1 MKYIIRGDYFD
12 CLYHNGCYYI
22 WDTWGSLFAVDF
34 EEDDHISVEER
45 QFCTCEYDRN
55 VMYHFVK
62 QHVQV
67 KGGYLPIDAVISGR
81 YIYTAM
87 ENAIYRCGI
96 SYTSKKRN
104 YSILDNQ
111 ELLSVR
117 GVSLAVDELG
127 FVSIAAENDG
137 VFEIYDRKRYAI
149 NKWEHKAKDVE
160 PGIYQ
165 VTSRYA
171 RKVDYINGNI
181 LTTDDMWHEKVCNY
195 EMAKRKWVD
204 GKIRRS
210 LINSTSD
217 NLPMLRESNPMS
229 SVPFDRKAV
238 EKLYYVIRKHSVG
251 GLLEVASLPRK
262 METGA
267 FGTVTESKKEV
278 LVELINGKIIRFDGP
293 ITRTRIFNGRNK
305 KDLLMIV
312 FDDRIEVT
320 DFAEELENRQLQIA
334 RLGNGK

>member
-12 CLYHNGCYYI
+12 CLYQNGCYYI

-34 EEDDHISVEER
+34 EEDRHIAKKEQQHSTFV
-45 QFCTCEYDRN
+45 YDCN
-55 VMYHFVK
+55 VIHHYVK
-62 QHVQV
+62 QRVQV
-67 KGGYLPIDAVISGR
+67 KGGFLPIDAVISGR

-104 YSILDNQ
+104 YSLLDNQ

-127 FVSIAAENDG
+127 FVSVAAENEG
-137 VFEIYDRKRYAI
+137 VYEIYDKSRYAI

-181 LTTDDMWHEKVCNY
+181 LTTDDMWREKVCNY

-210 LINSTSD
+210 LINSSTE
-217 NLPMLRESNPMS
+217 NLPMLRESSPMS

-238 EKLYYVIRKHSVG
+238 EKHYYVIRKHSEG
-251 GLLEVASLPRK
+251 GLLEVASMPRK

-278 LVELINGKIIRFDGP
+278 VVELINGKILRFEGP

-305 KDLLMIV
+305 KELLMIV

-320 DFAEELENRQLQIA
+320 DFAEELENKDLQIV
-334 RLGNGK
+334 RLGDGK